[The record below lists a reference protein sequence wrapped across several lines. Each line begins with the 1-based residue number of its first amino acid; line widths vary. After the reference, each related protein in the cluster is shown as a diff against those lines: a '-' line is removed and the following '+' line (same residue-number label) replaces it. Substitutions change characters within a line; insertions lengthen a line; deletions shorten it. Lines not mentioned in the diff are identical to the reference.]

1 VGVPAPSS
9 CRLYLV
15 IAALSNRSQ
24 TNLAAFPA
32 LNCIENSMHG
42 AISTRNVRPS
52 ERRAAPAA
60 GNKMQ
65 KAALVERFL

>member
-32 LNCIENSMHG
+32 FKLHRKEHAWRDID
-42 AISTRNVRPS
+42 A
-52 ERRAAPAA
+52 ERAPKRASRCA
-60 GNKMQ
+60 GRRQ
-65 KAALVERFL
+65 